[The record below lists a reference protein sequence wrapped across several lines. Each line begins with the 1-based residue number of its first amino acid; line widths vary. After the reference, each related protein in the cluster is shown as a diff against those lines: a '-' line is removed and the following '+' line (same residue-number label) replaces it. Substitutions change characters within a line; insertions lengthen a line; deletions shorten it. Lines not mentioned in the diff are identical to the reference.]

1 MRILEL
7 GKFYPPYKGGME
19 TLLECWSRGFVR
31 RGAEV
36 NCVVANTSGQSV
48 HEVLDGV
55 QVHRLASHGTLF
67 STSLCPGYLGVTK
80 RFPADVWQAHFPN
93 PLADLAC
100 LRGDPKTPLVLTYHS
115 DIVRQSSVLRFY
127 RPILK
132 RLLERADAI
141 VVATPNHLKYSHT
154 LPPYAAKVEVIPFGI
169 DQRRYT
175 ETDAAEQAEIA
186 RLRESA
192 GGRRILLNIGRLVGY
207 KGQGCLVEAI
217 RGLDVT
223 LWIAGTGPLQTELES
238 QVVRLGISDRVR
250 FWGGVD
256 DRQLAALLKA
266 CDVFVLP
273 SITPNEAFGIVQI
286 EAMACGKPI
295 ICTDLPSG
303 VPWVNQHEITGLV
316 VKPGDVQELQQGIKK
331 LTGQPD
337 LARQMGEQGRQRASV
352 EFTEDRMIDRYWEL
366 FQRLRQ
372 RA

>member
-1 MRILEL
+1 MKILEL

-19 TLLECWSRGFVR
+19 TLLECWSRGFAR

-36 NCVVANTSGQSV
+36 NCVVANTSSQTV
-48 HEVLDGV
+48 HEVVDGV
-55 QVHRLASHGTLF
+55 KVHRLGSYGTLL
-67 STSLCPGYLGVTK
+67 STSMCPGYLGATK
-80 RFPADVWQAHFPN
+80 TYPSDVWQVHFPN
-93 PLADLAC
+93 PLADVAC
-100 LRGDPKTPLVLTYHS
+100 LRGDSQTPMVLTYHS
-115 DIVRQSSVLRFY
+115 DIIRQSSVLGFY

-132 RLLERADAI
+132 RLLDRADVI

-154 LPPYAAKVEVIPFGI
+154 LPPYAEKVEVIPFGI
-169 DQRRYT
+169 DQRRFT
-175 ETDAAEQAEIA
+175 ETSETEMAEVSA
-186 RLRESA
+186 LRQKS
-192 GGRRILLNIGRLVGY
+192 GGRPILLNIGRLVGY
-207 KGQGCLVEAI
+207 KGQGCLVDAI
-217 RGLDVT
+217 QDLDVT
-223 LWIAGTGPLQTELES
+223 LWFAGTGPLQAELEA
-238 QVVRLGISDRVR
+238 QVNRLRLQDRVH

-256 DRQLAALLKA
+256 DRKLATLLKA

-303 VPWVNQHEITGLV
+303 VPWVNQHGQTGLV
-316 VKPGDVQELQQGIKK
+316 VKPGDVADLRQGIRQ
-331 LTGQPD
+331 LLDAPE
-337 LARQMGEQGRQRASV
+337 LAREMGEQGRQRAAV